1 MRLPPPPRL
10 SPLSRTHPPLFGVLV
25 LPRKTSV
32 RRFDHGYANQPRL
45 PWPRWPVSGKSP
57 VSVLSDSPNE
67 NGGSRSLPAVEGGT
81 CLGATRR
88 PGSSHPPG
96 PAGASV
102 TEGPGPRDHVAQE
115 PGVCAAWG
123 GCTALGVPAA
133 RRARR
138 VVFLQLEEK
147 PRHSPTEAAAPDGG
161 RCTRPR
167 PRRRAAGH
175 ARQPDPG
182 LTGKARWVSG
192 HGGGRSGCL
201 PSPHGVPRPK
211 QGELSVHR

>member
-1 MRLPPPPRL
+1 MKTAAAGR
-10 SPLSRTHPPLFGVLV
+10 SR
-25 LPRKTSV
+25 
-32 RRFDHGYANQPRL
+32 Q
-45 PWPRWPVSGKSP
+45 
-57 VSVLSDSPNE
+57 
-67 NGGSRSLPAVEGGT
+67 SRGDMASRVIA
-81 CLGATRR
+81 
-88 PGSSHPPG
+88 PPG

-115 PGVCAAWG
+115 PGVRAAWG
-123 GCTALGVPAA
+123 GVRTALGVLAA
-133 RRARR
+133 RRPRRRPGRRPRR

-182 LTGKARWVSG
+182 LTGKAHWVSG
-192 HGGGRSGCL
+192 HGGGSSGCL